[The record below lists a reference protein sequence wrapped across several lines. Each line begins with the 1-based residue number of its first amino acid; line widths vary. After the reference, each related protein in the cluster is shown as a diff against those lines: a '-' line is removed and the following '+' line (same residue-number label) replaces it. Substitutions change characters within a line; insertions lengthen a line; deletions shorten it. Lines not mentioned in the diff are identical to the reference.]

1 MEIKQLLNQVSKEL
15 TELKESIAEHAE
27 LYISSFT
34 SLLFT
39 SRQTGYTRK
48 ELSTWNKADLLPY
61 KIANSVSK
69 EESEN
74 LKTTIHWRWYSLIE
88 CVWIK
93 VVVKL
98 MKFGIPDAV
107 ILDLKNQVFQE
118 EDSSEEKERNL
129 SPEEKKVNKL
139 RASHF
144 GKFLMYT
151 TKYHLDFSIL
161 VSESG
166 DFSILDSSSKY
177 AKEIYKS
184 FSTKTY
190 VSINVSSLMKS
201 FISSDEASLD
211 ANFYISILHPKERDV
226 IRQIKQNAFKQVTLS
241 LKDGSIAHYH
251 ITKDSEANELTIKNI
266 ARMMRKEDYQTI
278 QCAAA
283 DDSVVTFVE
292 EELVSL
298 V

>member
-15 TELKESIAEHAE
+15 TELIESIAEQAE

-61 KIANSVSK
+61 KIANSASK
-69 EESEN
+69 EESET

-118 EDSSEEKERNL
+118 EDSSEEKEISL
-129 SPEEKKVNKL
+129 SPEEKKVKKL

-166 DFSILDSSSKY
+166 DFSILDSNSKY

-226 IRQIKQNAFKQVTLS
+226 IRLIKQNAFKQVTLS

-251 ITKDSEANELTIKNI
+251 ITKDREANELTIKNI
-266 ARMMRKEDYQTI
+266 ARMMRKEDYQSI
-278 QCAAA
+278 QCASE
-283 DDSVVTFVE
+283 DNSVVTFE
-292 EELVSL
+292 EETLISL

>member
-1 MEIKQLLNQVSKEL
+1 MKIKQLLNQIS
-15 TELKESIAEHAE
+15 TELKDLKDSIAEQAE

-61 KIANSVSK
+61 KIAKSGSK
-69 EESEN
+69 EESET
-74 LKTTIHWRWYSLIE
+74 LKTTFHWRWYSLIE

-118 EDSSEEKERNL
+118 EDSLEENGSTL
-129 SPEEKKVNKL
+129 SPDEKKVNKL

-144 GKFLMYT
+144 GKLLMHST
-151 TKYHLDFSIL
+151 MYHLDFSIL

-166 DFSILDSSSKY
+166 DFSVFVSGSKY
-177 AKEIYKS
+177 ENEIFKS

-190 VSINVSSLMKS
+190 VSINVSSLMKN

-226 IRQIKQNAFKQVTLS
+226 IRQIKQNVFKQVTLS
-241 LKDGSIAHYH
+241 LKDGSIANYH
-251 ITKDSEANELTIKNI
+251 ITKDREANEITIKNI
-266 ARMMRKEDYQTI
+266 AKMMRKEDYQTI
-278 QCAAA
+278 QCAAE
-283 DDSVVTFVE
+283 DDSVVTFE
-292 EELVSL
+292 EQELVSL

>member
-61 KIANSVSK
+61 KIANSASK
-69 EESEN
+69 EESET
-74 LKTTIHWRWYSLIE
+74 LKTTTHWRWYSLIE

-118 EDSSEEKERNL
+118 EDSSEEKESTL
-129 SPEEKKVNKL
+129 SPEENKVNKL

-144 GKFLMYT
+144 GKYLMYT

-166 DFSILDSSSKY
+166 DFSILDSNSKY

-226 IRQIKQNAFKQVTLS
+226 IRLIKQNAFKQVTLS

-251 ITKDSEANELTIKNI
+251 ITKDREANELTIKNI
-266 ARMMRKEDYQTI
+266 ARMMRKEDYQRI
-278 QCAAA
+278 KCASE
-283 DDSVVTFVE
+283 DDSVVTFE
-292 EELVSL
+292 EETLISL

>member
-15 TELKESIAEHAE
+15 TELKEAIAEQAE

-34 SLLFT
+34 SLMFT

-61 KIANSVSK
+61 KITKSGSK
-69 EESEN
+69 EESET
-74 LKTTIHWRWYSLIE
+74 LKTIFHWRWYSLIE

-107 ILDLKNQVFQE
+107 ILDLKNQLFQE
-118 EDSSEEKERNL
+118 EDSLEEKGSTL
-129 SPEEKKVNKL
+129 SPDEKKVNKL

-144 GKFLMYT
+144 GKLLMHST
-151 TKYHLDFSIL
+151 MYHLDFSIL

-166 DFSILDSSSKY
+166 DFSVFVSGSKY
-177 AKEIYKS
+177 ENEIFKS

-190 VSINVSSLMKS
+190 VSINVSSLMKN

-226 IRQIKQNAFKQVTLS
+226 IRQIKQNVFKQVTLS
-241 LKDGSIAHYH
+241 LKDGSIANYH
-251 ITKDSEANELTIKNI
+251 ITKDREANESTIKNI
-266 ARMMRKEDYQTI
+266 ARMMRKEDYQSI
-278 QCAAA
+278 QCAAE
-283 DDSVVTFVE
+283 DDSVITFE
-292 EELVSL
+292 EETLISL
-298 V
+298 L

>member
-1 MEIKQLLNQVSKEL
+1 MEIKQLINQVSKEL

-61 KIANSVSK
+61 KISNSVSK
-69 EESEN
+69 EVSET

-118 EDSSEEKERNL
+118 EDSLEEKERTL

-166 DFSILDSSSKY
+166 DFSILNSNSKY

-226 IRQIKQNAFKQVTLS
+226 IRLIKQNAFKQVTLS

-251 ITKDSEANELTIKNI
+251 ITKDREANELTIKNI
-266 ARMMRKEDYQTI
+266 ARMMRKEDYQRI
-278 QCAAA
+278 QCASE
-283 DDSVVTFVE
+283 DNSIVTFE
-292 EELVSL
+292 EEALISL

>member
-61 KIANSVSK
+61 KIANSGSK
-69 EESEN
+69 EESET
-74 LKTTIHWRWYSLIE
+74 LKTTFHWRWYSLIE

-226 IRQIKQNAFKQVTLS
+226 IRLIKQNAFKQVTLS

-251 ITKDSEANELTIKNI
+251 ITKDREANELTIKNI
-266 ARMMRKEDYQTI
+266 ARMMRKEDYQSI
-278 QCAAA
+278 QCASE
-283 DDSVVTFVE
+283 DNSVVTFE
-292 EELVSL
+292 EEALISL

>member
-15 TELKESIAEHAE
+15 TELKETIAEQAE

-61 KIANSVSK
+61 KIANSASK
-69 EESEN
+69 EESKT

-107 ILDLKNQVFQE
+107 ILDLKNQLFQE
-118 EDSSEEKERNL
+118 EDSLEEKERNL

-226 IRQIKQNAFKQVTLS
+226 IRLIKQNAFKQVTLS

-251 ITKDSEANELTIKNI
+251 ITKDREANELTIKNI
-266 ARMMRKEDYQTI
+266 ARMMRKEDYQRI

-283 DDSVVTFVE
+283 DDSVVTFE
-292 EELVSL
+292 EETLISL